1 METAAVGGGTIGAV
15 LGNAPAFR
23 FILQT
28 LHQEEV
34 VSEESILAWATSR
47 REGDH
52 TSAVGKLFLQQ
63 PTQEFIE
70 WLQDESESESE
81 SGSDDDDESGSSDE
95 D

>member
-1 METAAVGGGTIGAV
+1 METAAVGGGAIGAV
-15 LGNAPAFR
+15 IGTAPAFR

-70 WLQDESESESE
+70 WLQDESESES
-81 SGSDDDDESGSSDE
+81 GSDDDDESGSSDE